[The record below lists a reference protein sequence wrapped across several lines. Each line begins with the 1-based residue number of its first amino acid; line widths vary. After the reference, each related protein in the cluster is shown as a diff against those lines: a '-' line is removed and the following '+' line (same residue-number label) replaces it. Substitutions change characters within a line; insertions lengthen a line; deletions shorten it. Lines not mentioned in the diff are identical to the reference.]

1 MGLLSPELKK
11 GPCVLDQI
19 VRDDTEKKG
28 LVRSTVST
36 HLFQPDLADDL
47 VAGVHKGTV
56 QAKEEVSRVHN
67 SRAMLETSAGLNGS
81 EGDLRCSG
89 P

>member
-56 QAKEEVSRVHN
+56 
-67 SRAMLETSAGLNGS
+67 
-81 EGDLRCSG
+81 
-89 P
+89 

>member
-36 HLFQPDLADDL
+36 HLFRPDLAD
-47 VAGVHKGTV
+47 K
-56 QAKEEVSRVHN
+56 AKKAR
-67 SRAMLETSAGLNGS
+67 
-81 EGDLRCSG
+81 LRHLTQVMSSTMS
-89 P
+89 